1 MQELKGGGDMG
12 CCKSKR
18 KTKKRKKKGFTLME
32 LLVVV
37 AIIGIL
43 AAIVLASLNSARN
56 KGKNAAIKAQMAQ
69 LRPAGEIYND
79 DSGDFSGLCADAGE
93 GRISQGAINA
103 GGTAY
108 DCDDSA
114 SAWAAEITLVG
125 TGAGFWCVDS
135 AGASEA
141 SGASKGADATAC
153 P

>member
-1 MQELKGGGDMG
+1 MG
-12 CCKSKR
+12 CCKTKK
-18 KTKKRKKKGFTLME
+18 KTKKRKKRGFTLME

-43 AAIVLASLNSARN
+43 AAIVLVSLNSARN

-69 LRPAGEIYND
+69 LRPAAELFGEDN
-79 DSGDFSGLCADAGE
+79 GDFTGWCADGEE
-93 GRISQGAINA
+93 GRISQGAIDA

-108 DCDDSA
+108 DCDDTGG

-125 TGAGFWCVDS
+125 TGAGNWCVDS
-135 AGASEA
+135 T
-141 SGASKGADATAC
+141 GASKAADKAADATVC